1 VGSSVASISFLYLL
15 LRWSHPRRGVWPAMG
30 GRRCWLHWPRAGSP
44 VARQAAATATGAQGV
59 APMAIQHGSSPTA
72 RQTAGLGSGARHQ
85 GPLGRALG
93 KGQGMG
99 GLEPRPGQTTSR
111 HGARHIREWCVM
123 PGLRWLPRAHAGTPG
138 LPDLTATWGR
148 GGEEAGVGALQ
159 GWP

>member
-1 VGSSVASISFLYLL
+1 VWLASPSSIFFSVGLIHAGGFGRPWGEGGAGCTGLEQARRWLAKRRPQPRARRVWPQWPSSTVA
-15 LRWSHPRRGVWPAMG
+15 RRRQGERRGWAQA
-30 GRRCWLHWPRAGSP
+30 RATKGLL
-44 VARQAAATATGAQGV
+44 AA
-59 APMAIQHGSSPTA
+59 PWE
-72 RQTAGLGSGARHQ
+72 R
-85 GPLGRALG
+85 
-93 KGQGMG
+93 GQGMG